1 MNPPPL
7 YSPENPFGDPDQARR
22 ERNASIRKGLLFG
35 CGGCATLAF
44 MVVALIGGIIYFIF
58 SGARSSEPFQRTLQA
73 AQASPEM
80 RSKLGEPITLGYLF
94 SGSVNWTNGTGT
106 ADVQIPLSGP
116 KGSTTVHTI
125 GTKTPTAPWI
135 FTKMQTTTAPEIN
148 LLSAP

>member
-1 MNPPPL
+1 
-7 YSPENPFGDPDQARR
+7 
-22 ERNASIRKGLLFG
+22 
-35 CGGCATLAF
+35 
-44 MVVALIGGIIYFIF
+44 
-58 SGARSSEPFQRTLQA
+58 
-73 AQASPEM
+73 M